1 MKPSEIIYKKV
12 PKFTNEHYLYL
23 YELILRDLVEESQ
36 KKKKIERRDIFI
48 VKCQSKKRNNYWLN
62 ISKAVTENDTHYST
76 VSQKVSVLMVDYLR
90 LKIKN
95 NIVPKIIT
103 LSNQIGRSID
113 YVIRIHMHIN
123 RYEIANKNERKS
135 IHSHLKLH
143 NQNKVLVLQSSE
155 TMVFVFRLLFC
166 RFSQQF
172 HFRFHL

>member
-12 PKFTNEHYLYL
+12 PKFTNERYLYL

-135 IHSHLKLH
+135 IKS
-143 NQNKVLVLQSSE
+143 
-155 TMVFVFRLLFC
+155 
-166 RFSQQF
+166 
-172 HFRFHL
+172 